1 MLEHGWAQGDGVKSG
16 EAMKVGFIGLGRMGQ
31 GIAGRVLQGG
41 HALSVYNRTRDKAA
55 ALEKAGAHIADS
67 IAQVCASSEVV
78 MTMLTD
84 DEAVKRV
91 ALGEGGIVASLP
103 KGAVHM
109 IMGTH
114 GVDTVRALTQAHA
127 SAGQILVAAP
137 VLGRPDVAASGQ
149 LGIVA
154 AGPVDAVNRC
164 RPLFEVIGKRV
175 FEAGTVPEGATA
187 IKLANNFALGCAIQA
202 MSEAFAL
209 VRKHGVAPQALYEV
223 MTEGLFAAPAYK
235 VYGKIIVDEAYDKP
249 GFTTLLG
256 LKDIE
261 LALAAGGAARVPLPS
276 VNTLRDRLLSAL
288 AHGDGDKDWAVI
300 AQAQARISGIE

>member
-1 MLEHGWAQGDGVKSG
+1 
-16 EAMKVGFIGLGRMGQ
+16 MKVAFIGLGRMGQ

-41 HALSVYNRTRDKAA
+41 HALTVYNRTREKAA
-55 ALEKAGAHIADS
+55 ALEKAGARVADS
-67 IAQVCASSEVV
+67 IAQACADSEVV
-78 MTMLTD
+78 MTMLAD
-84 DEAVKRV
+84 DA
-91 ALGEGGIVASLP
+91 ALDIVTRGVGGIVASLP
-103 KGAVHM
+103 KGAIHM
-109 IMGTH
+109 VMGTH
-114 GVDTVRALTQAHA
+114 GVDIVRELTLSHA
-127 SAGQILVAAP
+127 SAGQVLVAAP

-164 RPLFEVIGKRV
+164 RALFEAVGKRV

-187 IKLANNFALGCAIQA
+187 IKLANNFALGCAIQT

-209 VRKHGVAPQALYEV
+209 VRKHGVAPQALYDV

-249 GFTTLLG
+249 GFTTLLA
-256 LKDIE
+256 LKDAD

-300 AQAQARISGIE
+300 AQQQARISGLE